1 MELGSRIYSI
11 ESEIALMKS
20 DMILIKSKVT
30 SMKSDMISTN
40 STLESV
46 PRNVYIFF
54 HNFNGGKVDVLSQSM
69 SAMMICDNKI
79 TVPYVL
85 LNDRVFGLTV
95 AHTPC
100 TWKQAPPHELIA
112 CPNLDVSLMKTC
124 PPARAGILNITGS
137 VTFAPVG
144 DQVMSCGF
152 LASGA
157 TRCWFGT
164 VAGKTEEHPFHPHC
178 F

>member
-1 MELGSRIYSI
+1 MELGSKMYSI

-20 DMILIKSKVT
+20 DMILIKSEVT
-30 SMKSDMISTN
+30 SKKSDMISTN

-85 LNDRVFGLTV
+85 LNDRVFGLMSPTHPV
-95 AHTPC
+95 RGSKH
-100 TWKQAPPHELIA
+100 H
-112 CPNLDVSLMKTC
+112 
-124 PPARAGILNITGS
+124 RTGS
-137 VTFAPVG
+137 SHVQIWMF
-144 DQVMSCGF
+144 
-152 LASGA
+152 
-157 TRCWFGT
+157 R
-164 VAGKTEEHPFHPHC
+164 
-178 F
+178 

>member
-1 MELGSRIYSI
+1 MHSI
-11 ESEIALMKS
+11 ESEIVLMKS
-20 DMILIKSKVT
+20 DMI
-30 SMKSDMISTN
+30 SMK

-46 PRNVYIFF
+46 PRNVYTFF
-54 HNFNGGKVDVLSQSM
+54 HNFNRGKVDVLSQSM

-79 TVPYVL
+79 TVHYAL

-112 CPNLDVSLMKTC
+112 FPDLDVSLMKTC
-124 PPARAGILNITGS
+124 PPTGVGILNITGS
-137 VTFAPVG
+137 VTNAHVG
-144 DQVMSCGF
+144 DQVVSCGF

-157 TRCWFGT
+157 GLELLL
-164 VAGKTEEHPFHPHC
+164 AGRAKQ
-178 F
+178 